1 MNISRLINFRVDKTL
16 TLKSAILLTGRCL
29 CSTLIDLLPLPRV
42 RGLLCLY
49 HNIISELVRPGAKI
63 RQAMSR
69 ISAAVTASTCLL
81 VSSEEETMP

>member
-16 TLKSAILLTGRCL
+16 TLKLAILLTSRCL

-42 RGLLCLY
+42 LGLLCLY